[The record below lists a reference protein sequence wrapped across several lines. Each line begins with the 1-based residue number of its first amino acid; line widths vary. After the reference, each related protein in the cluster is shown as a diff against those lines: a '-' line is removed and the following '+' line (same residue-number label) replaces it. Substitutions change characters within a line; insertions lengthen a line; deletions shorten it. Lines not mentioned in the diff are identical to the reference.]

1 MSGFI
6 MDNWAYNSYKK
17 EKAKNQR
24 ADHNLKTVRKE
35 ENVFYYKI

>member
-1 MSGFI
+1 MPRFI
-6 MDNWAYNSYKK
+6 MGNWACSSYKN